1 MADGA
6 EARSLNNPSISIDAA
21 LSALDS
27 PQSSAGVRVSVESV
41 LGISEAWRAVK
52 VLGETVASVPFKVLE
67 KMPDGTKEERPDHP
81 VSLLFTIE
89 PNKYTS
95 AFAFVETMI
104 VNAAMYGNAYAVIE
118 YNTRNA
124 SPRSLRLVRP
134 ENMDMF
140 EADNGV
146 MMYRESGN
154 KRNKTYNYDDV
165 LHIANMSWDGLGGL
179 EVLRIHRET
188 LGLAIANR
196 NYGANFY
203 KNGAQLSGVL
213 KHPGQL
219 SKEAMGRLKMSWRQA
234 YEGSQNA
241 GRTAILE
248 EGMDYT
254 PITLKPSDASFI
266 ETKRTVVADIARI
279 FGVPQFLLEDME
291 RATFNNIEHLSQQF
305 LTLTI
310 RPWCKR
316 LEAEINRK
324 LFTRN
329 EKGRFTAFLDFDD
342 LLVADL
348 ASRAN
353 YARTLFNVG
362 ALSPNDIRKM
372 SGYNPIEGG
381 DNHYVQVNMADINAM
396 PDPNRAGQVDNVQ
409 TLLND
414 TEESE

>member
-1 MADGA
+1 
-6 EARSLNNPSISIDAA
+6 
-21 LSALDS
+21 
-27 PQSSAGVRVSVESV
+27 
-41 LGISEAWRAVK
+41 
-52 VLGETVASVPFKVLE
+52 
-67 KMPDGTKEERPDHP
+67 MPDGTKEERPDHP

-95 AFAFVETMI
+95 AFTFVETLI
-104 VNAAMYGNAYAVIE
+104 GNAALYGNAYAVIE
-118 YNTRNA
+118 YSTRNA

-134 ENMDMF
+134 ENMDIL
-140 EADNGV
+140 EGPNGSR
-146 MMYRESGN
+146 MYRESGN
-154 KRNKTYNYDDV
+154 VAKTHNYDSV
-165 LHIANMSWDGLGGL
+165 LHISNTSWDGIGGL

-213 KHPGQL
+213 KHPGAL
-219 SKEAMGRLKMSWRQA
+219 SKEAMQRLKSSWRQA

-248 EGMDYT
+248 EGMDYV
-254 PITLKPSDASFI
+254 PITLKPGDAAFV
-266 ETKRTVVADIARI
+266 ETKRLVVADIARI
-279 FGVPQFLLEDME
+279 FGVPQYLLEDME

-329 EKGRFTAFLDFDD
+329 EKGRFYAFLDFDD

-348 ASRAN
+348 TSRAN

-396 PDPNRAGQVDNVQ
+396 PVPNQAGAIDNVQ
-409 TLLND
+409 TLLNE
-414 TEESE
+414 TEEDE

>member
-1 MADGA
+1 
-6 EARSLNNPSISIDAA
+6 
-21 LSALDS
+21 
-27 PQSSAGVRVSVESV
+27 
-41 LGISEAWRAVK
+41 
-52 VLGETVASVPFKVLE
+52 
-67 KMPDGTKEERPDHP
+67 
-81 VSLLFTIE
+81 
-89 PNKYTS
+89 
-95 AFAFVETMI
+95 
-104 VNAAMYGNAYAVIE
+104 
-118 YNTRNA
+118 
-124 SPRSLRLVRP
+124 
-134 ENMDMF
+134 
-140 EADNGV
+140 
-146 MMYRESGN
+146 
-154 KRNKTYNYDDV
+154 
-165 LHIANMSWDGLGGL
+165 
-179 EVLRIHRET
+179 
-188 LGLAIANR
+188 
-196 NYGANFY
+196 
-203 KNGAQLSGVL
+203 
-213 KHPGQL
+213 
-219 SKEAMGRLKMSWRQA
+219 MSWRQA

-329 EKGRFTAFLDFDD
+329 EKGRFYAFLDFDD

-348 ASRAN
+348 TSRAN

-409 TLLND
+409 TLLNG
-414 TEESE
+414 TEEDE